1 VNHTW
6 HPNTF
11 GLITGQK
18 TAKTACSRRK
28 PHSQLVPNLQTDCPG
43 CQAVILEHLL
53 EMQAIALTVHE
64 LRRAGLV
71 PPAPTVNHRTGVY

>member
-1 VNHTW
+1 MNHTW

-11 GLITGQK
+11 GLLYGK
-18 TAKTACSRRK
+18 TTKTACGRRK
-28 PHSQLVPNLQTDCPG
+28 PTTQLVPNLQTDCPG
-43 CQAVILEHLL
+43 CQAVILQHML

-71 PPAPTVNHRTGVY
+71 PPAPTVSHRTGVY